1 MSMYIVDGE
10 LLTAIG
16 DAIREKGEL
25 ARITQ
30 LPLIKKSSNA
40 ISGQIPAT
48 TPDTEED
55 QFTETFVV
63 NGASSVRVTAYC
75 RLPCYQVDSAG
86 SKTHTGFLYINGE
99 PYENS
104 NSNTTEVRTIT
115 KIVPGESVTIRW
127 YIDSY
132 GWSSSFVEKNRF
144 YFIEIEGL
152 DADGNVMETY
162 NKPLSTGADGLTLA
176 EMAEAIGATV
186 RAPLSEDEA
195 KVLTTNGVHDMNGY
209 RWADVKVPNES
220 IPTTY
225 KEAIVASED
234 NIHFD
239 LSDYILSDNQIF
251 AIEFYT
257 RVSTSGTTSNPKYNY
272 KKAWYFHSPMTK
284 DLPNMVFGG
293 MQDLAEETVEGTGVV
308 HGGTTTFNGWPYN
321 NVNTGYEAHLEN
333 GVLHFTYAA
342 PGSGDA
348 KVGTG
353 AVLRYLE

>member
-1 MSMYIVDGE
+1 MYIVDGD
-10 LLTAIG
+10 LLTAVG

-25 ARITQ
+25 SRVTQ

-40 ISGQIPAT
+40 ITGTIPAE
-48 TPDTEED
+48 TPDTPED
-55 QFTETFVV
+55 QFEETFVV

-75 RLPCYQVDSAG
+75 RLPCCQVDGAG
-86 SKTHTGFLYINGE
+86 TEVHTGFLYINGW

-104 NSNTTEVRTIT
+104 ANNPAEVRTIT
-115 KIVPGESVTIRW
+115 VTVPGESVKIKW
-127 YIDSY
+127 YIDTVY
-132 GWSSSFVEKNRF
+132 GWSSFFVEKNRF
-144 YFIEIEGL
+144 YYIEIEGL

-162 NKPLSTGADGLTLA
+162 NKPLSNGTDGLTLE

-186 RAPLSEDEA
+186 RVPLSEDEI

-209 RWADVKVPNES
+209 RWADVKIPNDS

-225 KEAIVASED
+225 KEVVVTSED

-239 LSDYILSDNQIF
+239 LSDYILNDKQIF
-251 AIEFYT
+251 VLEYYT
-257 RVSTSGTTSNPKYNY
+257 KVSTSGTASNPKHHY

-293 MQDLAEETVEGTGVV
+293 MQELTEETVEGTGAV
-308 HGGTTTFNGWPYN
+308 HGGTTTFIGWPHN
-321 NVNTGYEAHLEN
+321 NLNPGDEAHLEN
-333 GVLHFTYAA
+333 GVLHFTHAA

-348 KVGTG
+348 KVGTS